1 LQSLLTVNGERMPAT
16 NRRQKINERYVRMK
30 NARRLEGTDFVRR
43 TIHRP
48 DYLRGNRHDCLLPM
62 ERRENLLRYSHRPAA
77 HREIRLR
84 ETHCYSHRRLER
96 CEDKSKGPLVES
108 RQVAAY

>member
-16 NRRQKINERYVRMK
+16 NRRQKISGHYVRMK
-30 NARRLEGTDFVRR
+30 NVRRLEGTDFVRR

-48 DYLRGNRHDCLLPM
+48 DYLRSNRHDCLLPM
-62 ERRENLLRYSHRPAA
+62 ERRENLPR
-77 HREIRLR
+77 
-84 ETHCYSHRRLER
+84 YSHRRLER
-96 CEDKSKGPLVES
+96 CEDKSKGLLVES